1 VVTNFNVYT
10 EGFDAPVI
18 AALVIARPTYSPNRY
33 MQMLGRGLRG
43 PRNRG
48 TERCT
53 VIDVIDNIARWH
65 HSKAFEFFRSYRD

>member
-1 VVTNFNVYT
+1 
-10 EGFDAPVI
+10 
-18 AALVIARPTYSPNRY
+18 
-33 MQMLGRGLRG
+33 MLGRGLRG